1 MSLGLD
7 NVKLANQRMHAV
19 EQIVGPERRLRVL
32 HHHWSGAAC
41 LNSRRPVNS
50 NVRQQEEKVMKPHK
64 SLLAIVCFV
73 VVTGGAGMPSQAEPQ
88 LATESYMIQSRD
100 PGIQLYV
107 RNKRPEGM
115 AQFSPERTLLY
126 VHGTTQ
132 AASSTFDLPLDGLS
146 WMDHIAQHG
155 YDVYLVDLRGYGGST
170 RPPEMEQPAAKNPPI
185 VRTDVA
191 VQDVAATVDHI
202 LARRGVT
209 KLNLMGWS
217 WGTAIMGRYA
227 TQNSDK
233 VKRLVLYAPPWTR
246 EAPATSTQ
254 APLGAYQTWTMEQ
267 ARSRLQDG
275 APEEKKK
282 DLMPAAWFEAWSAAA
297 LATDPVGTKQTP
309 PVVRTPN
316 GTVQD
321 TREYWLAGKPLWEP
335 SEVKAPTLIVVGEWD
350 ALLTGAQAVFGKLTN
365 THYKRLVQIGEGTHL
380 VFLEK
385 TRMHLFRE
393 VQLFF
398 DEPRSAN

>member
-1 MSLGLD
+1 M
-7 NVKLANQRMHAV
+7 
-19 EQIVGPERRLRVL
+19 
-32 HHHWSGAAC
+32 
-41 LNSRRPVNS
+41 
-50 NVRQQEEKVMKPHK
+50 
-64 SLLAIVCFV
+64 
-73 VVTGGAGMPSQAEPQ
+73 TSQAE
-88 LATESYMIQSRD
+88 LKLVTESYMIQSHD

-115 AQFSPERTLLY
+115 AQFSGEKTLLF

-132 AASSTFDLPLDGLS
+132 AASSTFDLPLDGFS
-146 WMDHIAQHG
+146 WMDYIARRA
-155 YDVYLVDLRGYGGST
+155 YDVYLVDLRGYGRST
-170 RPPEMEQPAAKNPPI
+170 RPPEMEKPAAENPPI

-191 VQDVAATVDHI
+191 VRDVGAAVDQI
-202 LARRGVT
+202 LVRRGVT

-233 VKRLVLYAPPWTR
+233 VNRLVLYAPPWIGK
-246 EAPATSTQ
+246 APASSSP
-254 APLGAYQTWTMEQ
+254 APLGAYQAWTMEQ
-267 ARSRLQDG
+267 ARSRLQTG

-282 DLMPAAWFEAWSAAA
+282 DLMPAAWFEAWSAAT
-297 LATDPVGTKQTP
+297 LATDPVGAKQTP

-321 TREYWLAGKPLWEP
+321 ALEYWMAGKPLWEP

-350 ALLTGAQAVFGKLTN
+350 ARTPVTGAQAVFGKLSN
-365 THYKRLVQIGEGTHL
+365 TYYKRLVQIGEGTHL

-385 TRMHLFRE
+385 NRIHLFRE
-393 VQLFF
+393 VQLFL

>member
-1 MSLGLD
+1 MM
-7 NVKLANQRMHAV
+7 KLHT
-19 EQIVGPERRLRVL
+19 
-32 HHHWSGAAC
+32 
-41 LNSRRPVNS
+41 
-50 NVRQQEEKVMKPHK
+50 
-64 SLLAIVCFV
+64 SLLAIFCFV
-73 VVTGGAGMPSQAEPQ
+73 ALVGYAGMSSQAEPQ
-88 LATESYMIQSRD
+88 LVTESYMIPSRD

-107 RNKRPEGM
+107 RNKRPDGM
-115 AQFSPERTLLY
+115 TQFSGEKTLLY
-126 VHGTTQ
+126 VHGTSQ
-132 AASSTFDLPLDGLS
+132 AASSTFDLPLDGVS
-146 WMDHIAQHG
+146 WMDYIAQRG

-170 RPPEMEQPAAKNPPI
+170 RPPEMDKPAADNPPI

-191 VQDVAATVDHI
+191 VEDVAATVDHI

-233 VKRLVLYAPPWTR
+233 VNRLVLYAPPWTR
-246 EAPATSTQ
+246 EAPATGTQ
-254 APLGAYQTWTMEQ
+254 APLGAYRTWTMEQ
-267 ARSRLQDG
+267 ARSRLQKG

-350 ALLTGAQAVFGKLTN
+350 AVASPTGAQAVFGKLSN
-365 THYKRLVQIGEGTHL
+365 APYKRLVQIGHGTHL
-380 VFLEK
+380 LFLEK
-385 TRMHLFRE
+385 NRLQLFRE
-393 VQLFF
+393 VQLFL
-398 DEPRSAN
+398 DEPHSANY

>member
-1 MSLGLD
+1 MSR
-7 NVKLANQRMHAV
+7 Q
-19 EQIVGPERRLRVL
+19 
-32 HHHWSGAAC
+32 
-41 LNSRRPVNS
+41 
-50 NVRQQEEKVMKPHK
+50 QQEEKVIKPHTN
-64 SLLAIVCFV
+64 LLAISCFV
-73 VVTGGAGMPSQAEPQ
+73 ALASGAGMQSQAEPK
-88 LATESYMIQSRD
+88 LATESYMIPSRD
-100 PGIQLYV
+100 SGIQLHV

-115 AQFSPERTLLY
+115 IQFSPEKTLLY

-146 WMDHIAQHG
+146 WMDYIAQYD

-170 RPPEMEQPAAKNPPI
+170 RPPEMEKPAAENPPI

-191 VQDVAATVDHI
+191 VEDVAATVDHI

-233 VKRLVLYAPPWTR
+233 VNRLVLYAPPWTR

-350 ALLTGAQAVFGKLTN
+350 ALLTGAQAVFGKLSN
-365 THYKRLVQIGEGTHL
+365 ALYKRLVQIGHGTHL
-380 VFLEK
+380 LFLEK
-385 TRMHLFRE
+385 NRIQLFRE
-393 VQLFF
+393 VQLFL
-398 DEPRSAN
+398 DESHSAN

>member
-1 MSLGLD
+1 MIYSQW
-7 NVKLANQRMHAV
+7 N
-19 EQIVGPERRLRVL
+19 RVSIL
-32 HHHWSGAAC
+32 SF
-41 LNSRRPVNS
+41 LVL
-50 NVRQQEEKVMKPHK
+50 M
-64 SLLAIVCFV
+64 
-73 VVTGGAGMPSQAEPQ
+73 GGAGMTSQAE
-88 LATESYMIQSRD
+88 LKLVTESYMIQSHD

-115 AQFSPERTLLY
+115 IQFSPEKTLLY

-146 WMDHIAQHG
+146 WMDYIAQHG

-170 RPPEMEQPAAKNPPI
+170 RPPEMDKPAAEHPPI

-191 VQDVAATVDHI
+191 VEDVAATVEHI

-233 VKRLVLYAPPWTR
+233 VHRLVLYAPPWTR

-267 ARSRLQDG
+267 ARSRLQNG
-275 APEEKKK
+275 APEEKKQ

-316 GTVQD
+316 GAVQD

-350 ALLTGAQAVFGKLTN
+350 AGTPLTGAQAVFGKLS
-365 THYKRLVQIGEGTHL
+365 HALYKRLVQIGHGTHL
-380 VFLEK
+380 LFLEK
-385 TRMHLFRE
+385 NRLQLFRE
-393 VQLFF
+393 VQLFL
-398 DEPRSAN
+398 DESHSAN

>member
-1 MSLGLD
+1 
-7 NVKLANQRMHAV
+7 
-19 EQIVGPERRLRVL
+19 
-32 HHHWSGAAC
+32 
-41 LNSRRPVNS
+41 
-50 NVRQQEEKVMKPHK
+50 
-64 SLLAIVCFV
+64 
-73 VVTGGAGMPSQAEPQ
+73 
-88 LATESYMIQSRD
+88 
-100 PGIQLYV
+100 
-107 RNKRPEGM
+107 
-115 AQFSPERTLLY
+115 
-126 VHGTTQ
+126 
-132 AASSTFDLPLDGLS
+132 LDGLS
-146 WMDHIAQHG
+146 WMDYIAQHG

-170 RPPEMEQPAAKNPPI
+170 RPPEMEKPAAENPPI

-191 VQDVAATVDHI
+191 VEDVAATVDHI

-233 VKRLVLYAPPWTR
+233 VNRLVLYAPPWTR
-246 EAPATSTQ
+246 EAPATGTQ

-267 ARSRLQDG
+267 ARSRLQKG

-335 SEVKAPTLIVVGEWD
+335 SEVKAPTLIAVGEWD
-350 ALLTGAQAVFGKLTN
+350 AGTPVTGAQAVFGKLSN
-365 THYKRLVQIGEGTHL
+365 ALYKRLVQIGHGTHL
-380 VFLEK
+380 LFLEK
-385 TRMHLFRE
+385 NRMHLFRE
-393 VQLFF
+393 VQLFL

>member
-1 MSLGLD
+1 MIYSQW
-7 NVKLANQRMHAV
+7 N
-19 EQIVGPERRLRVL
+19 RVSIL
-32 HHHWSGAAC
+32 SF
-41 LNSRRPVNS
+41 LVL
-50 NVRQQEEKVMKPHK
+50 M
-64 SLLAIVCFV
+64 
-73 VVTGGAGMPSQAEPQ
+73 GGAGMTSQAE
-88 LATESYMIQSRD
+88 LKLVTESYMIQSHD

-115 AQFSPERTLLY
+115 IQFSPEKTLLY

-146 WMDHIAQHG
+146 WMDYIAQHG

-170 RPPEMEQPAAKNPPI
+170 RPPEMEKPAAENPPI

-191 VQDVAATVDHI
+191 VKDVAATVDHI

-233 VKRLVLYAPPWTR
+233 VNRLVLYAPPWTR
-246 EAPATSTQ
+246 EAPATGTQ

-267 ARSRLQDG
+267 ARSRLQNG

-350 ALLTGAQAVFGKLTN
+350 AGTPLTGAQAVFGKLSN
-365 THYKRLVQIGEGTHL
+365 ALYKRLVQIGHGTHL
-380 VFLEK
+380 LFLEK
-385 TRMHLFRE
+385 NRIQLFRE
-393 VQLFF
+393 VQLFL
-398 DEPRSAN
+398 DESHSAN

>member
-1 MSLGLD
+1 MIYSEWNRFSILSF
-7 NVKLANQRMHAV
+7 LALM
-19 EQIVGPERRLRVL
+19 G
-32 HHHWSGAAC
+32 C
-41 LNSRRPVNS
+41 
-50 NVRQQEEKVMKPHK
+50 
-64 SLLAIVCFV
+64 
-73 VVTGGAGMPSQAEPQ
+73 AGMTPQAE
-88 LATESYMIQSRD
+88 LKLVTESYMIQSLD

-115 AQFSPERTLLY
+115 AQFSGEKTLLY

-132 AASSTFDLPLDGLS
+132 AASTTFDLPFDGFS
-146 WMDHIAQHG
+146 WMDYIARHG
-155 YDVYLVDLRGYGGST
+155 YDVYLVDLRGYGRST
-170 RPPEMEQPAAKNPPI
+170 RPAEMERPAAENPPI

-191 VQDVAATVDHI
+191 VRDVGAAVDHI
-202 LARRGVT
+202 LVRRGVT

-227 TQNSDK
+227 AQNSDK
-233 VKRLVLYAPPWTR
+233 VNRLVLYAPPWIR
-246 EAPATSTQ
+246 KAPASSSP
-254 APLGAYQTWTMEQ
+254 APLGAYQAWTMEQ
-267 ARSRLQDG
+267 ARSRLQTG

-297 LATDPVGTKQTP
+297 LATDPVGAKQTP

-321 TREYWLAGKPLWEP
+321 TQEYWFAGKPLWEP
-335 SEVKAPTLIVVGEWD
+335 SEIKAPTFIVLAEWD
-350 ALLTGAQAVFGKLTN
+350 GLVTGAQAVFDKLTN
-365 THYKRLVQIGEGTHL
+365 AHYKRLVQIGQGTHL

-385 TRMHLFRE
+385 NRMHLFRE
-393 VQLFF
+393 VQLFL